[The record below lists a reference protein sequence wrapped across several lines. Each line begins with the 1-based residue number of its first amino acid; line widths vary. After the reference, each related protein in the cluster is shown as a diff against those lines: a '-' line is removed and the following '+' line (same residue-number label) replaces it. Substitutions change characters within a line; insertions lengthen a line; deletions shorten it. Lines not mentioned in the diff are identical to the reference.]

1 MHKFVLLLLFLH
13 EIYGR
18 TQWTPDQAWSWFNAQ
33 KPYIMGT
40 EYMTSSAVN
49 QLEMWQE
56 ATFDPVLIDKEMA
69 VGQQLGMT
77 TMRIFLEDLAYSQ
90 DPAGFKN
97 RMSTVV
103 EIMSKYGMK
112 PLFVFFA
119 NGPIQNPTI
128 GQQPKPRPGSEFSG
142 KRSIFGSS

>member
-1 MHKFVLLLLFLH
+1 MHKFVLLLLFFHH

-18 TQWTPDQAWSWFNAQ
+18 TQWTPDQAFAWFNAQ
-33 KPYIMGT
+33 KYIMGT

-49 QLEMWQE
+49 QLEMWQA

-112 PLFVFFA
+112 PMFVFFF
-119 NGPIQNPTI
+119 NGPIANPVSGI
-128 GQQPKPRPGSEFSG
+128 QPKPRPGAEATG
-142 KRSIFGSS
+142 KRSVFGSS